1 MTLEVIWSIVLSG
14 ANCIS
19 NRTGLPSLR
28 KGDVHMFSVGER
40 VCYPMHGVGVVEKI
54 EERTVLGESAQYY
67 VLRFIT
73 NKMTAMV
80 PVATSKNVG
89 LRAVISPSECKSVLA
104 YLNGEPCEESDN
116 WNQRY
121 RDNFA
126 KLKQGDIYDVADV
139 IKCLKK
145 RDMDRGLSAGE
156 RKMLMTA
163 RQVLVAELAAASG
176 QDVGALRD
184 MID

>member
-1 MTLEVIWSIVLSG
+1 
-14 ANCIS
+14 
-19 NRTGLPSLR
+19 
-28 KGDVHMFSVGER
+28 MFSVGER
-40 VCYPMHGVGVVEKI
+40 ICYPMHGVGVVEKI
-54 EERTVLGESAQYY
+54 EERTVLGETAQYY
-67 VLRFIT
+67 VLRFIA

-80 PVATSKNVG
+80 PVATSQNVG
-89 LRAVISPSECKSVLA
+89 LRPVISSGECQGVLD
-104 YLNGEPCEESDN
+104 YLQSEPCKESDN

-139 IKCLKK
+139 VKCLKK
-145 RDMDRGLSAGE
+145 RDTDKGLSAGE

-163 RQVLVAELAAASG
+163 RQVLIAELSVASG